1 MVGGFCYAATLG
13 TFVSFPPLGRLLAD
27 FRLQVKRAHQ
37 DFVRSFV
44 KGHKMAEKK
53 KKKTTKEHADVEII
67 EREDSVKRREPK
79 TKKLPVTLNSG
90 QEIEIEILANQDDW
104 SFGAVQAMEQEN
116 YATLVGS
123 ILTKAS
129 RWQLNNVATVAD
141 FRIVSDAISGYLS
154 EMRADIEG

>member
-1 MVGGFCYAATLG
+1 
-13 TFVSFPPLGRLLAD
+13 
-27 FRLQVKRAHQ
+27 
-37 DFVRSFV
+37 
-44 KGHKMAEKK
+44 MAEKK
-53 KKKTTKEHADVEII
+53 KAKKEHADVEVI
-67 EREDSVKRREPK
+67 EREDSVKRREPE